1 MRVTNETE
9 RNVGVAFAELLR
21 LQTEFQTRLTEE
33 TLNHLRRIQAAAM
46 PVVPATVAM
55 PGGDSELRANGSP
68 GTTVELTL
76 ELDNRQRVHCVVT
89 PMLSPLVAASGVT
102 WFPSTDARIL
112 LLVPDEVV
120 QTRIPVELPEELP
133 VGVYRGALLLHGFHA
148 GAIGVVIEVTSK
160 AGTSKAAAAAAKKA
174 SARSTAKKR
183 VRSKSSL
190 GSKQGK
196 NKSRK

>member
-9 RNVGVAFAELLR
+9 RNVGVAFAELLK

-46 PVVPATVAM
+46 PAVPATVAM
-55 PGGDSELRANGSP
+55 PGGDSELRASGSP

-120 QTRIPVELPEELP
+120 QTRIPVELPDELP
-133 VGVYRGALLLHGFHA
+133 PGVYRGALLLHGFHA
-148 GAIGVVIEVTSK
+148 GAIGVAIEVTTK
-160 AGTSKAAAAAAKKA
+160 AGTSKAAAPAAKKA
-174 SARSTAKKR
+174 SPPSAAKKR
-183 VRSKSSL
+183 VRSKK
-190 GSKQGK
+190 SKK
-196 NKSRK
+196 KSVK

>member
-120 QTRIPVELPEELP
+120 QTKIPVDVPAELPS
-133 VGVYRGALLLHGFHA
+133 GVYRGALMLHGFHA
-148 GAIGVVIEVTSK
+148 GAIGVAIAVTAD
-160 AGTSKAAAAAAKKA
+160 AGASKAAASAAKKA
-174 SARSTAKKR
+174 SAPSTAKKR
-183 VRSKSSL
+183 VRS
-190 GSKQGK
+190 GSK
-196 NKSRK
+196 KSKKSVK

>member
-9 RNVGVAFAELLR
+9 RNVGVAFAELLK

-46 PVVPATVAM
+46 PAVPATVAM
-55 PGGDSELRANGSP
+55 PGGDSELRASGSP

-112 LLVPDEVV
+112 LLAPDEVV
-120 QTRIPVELPEELP
+120 QTRIPVELPDELP
-133 VGVYRGALLLHGFHA
+133 PGVYRGALLLHGFHA
-148 GAIGVVIEVTSK
+148 GAIGVAIEVIGK
-160 AGTSKAAAAAAKKA
+160 ASTSKAAASAAKKA
-174 SARSTAKKR
+174 SAPSTAKKS
-183 VRSKSSL
+183 VRSKK
-190 GSKQGK
+190 SKK
-196 NKSRK
+196 KSVK